1 MSPLDG
7 GREPRD
13 RAADFYVR
21 SREGQKLSERDY
33 DAKVLPRKLKEL
45 VAKYDIRMG
54 EDEVI
59 PLDLAMARRAFE
71 AGRELLLDLGCYCI
85 DTGSTVAF
93 TADEVDAALAAATTS
108 HTYGIGES
116 AVECVGRTLE
126 DARRPLI
133 KGGPNGCPITERNF
147 IPIMTSIAKE
157 EVDGLHTGTLQ
168 SVLGVPVRAYT
179 PIEVLACKKEAIW
192 AREAVAA
199 AGKPG
204 LSILGIMSGASSEAQ
219 DAGHF
224 EGGLRPEDPHLIVF
238 LNELKFDYD
247 LLKKL
252 MHDKYIG
259 CPIDANVGGPL
270 HGGYAGGP
278 ETAAVV
284 GIAEGLLGLTV
295 CDPGDWSWYPQSL
308 FTGATTS
315 RESLWMTGMML
326 AAFRSSGHLPILDI
340 YMGPQ
345 AGPMTGM
352 ICWETAAEGIANTVC
367 GASSIYG
374 PCGARMIKTDYNT
387 GMESRMLIDVT
398 RAAAGMSLADANDL
412 LKRIVPKY
420 DEAIKAQA
428 APVGVPFQE
437 CYDVDAIEPLPEYV
451 ELWEAQ
457 KAELRAVGFEV
468 A

>member
-1 MSPLDG
+1 MTRQTPG
-7 GREPRD
+7 GEMRD

-21 SREGQKLSERDY
+21 STQGQKLSERDY

-45 VAKYDIRMG
+45 VAKYDIRMKD
-54 EDEVI
+54 DEVI
-59 PLDLAMARRAFE
+59 PLDLDMARRAFE

-85 DTGSTVAF
+85 DTESTMALS
-93 TADEVDAALAAATTS
+93 ADEVDAALAAAATS
-108 HTYGIGES
+108 HTFGIGES
-116 AVECVGRTLE
+116 EVECVGRGLE
-126 DARRPLI
+126 DPRRPLI
-133 KGGPNGCPITERNF
+133 KGGPNGCPVTEENF
-147 IPIMTSIAKE
+147 IPIMTSVAKE
-157 EVDGLHTGTLQ
+157 DVDGLHTATLQ
-168 SVLGVPVRAYT
+168 SVLGVPIRAHT
-179 PIEVLACKKEAIW
+179 PIEVMACKKEALW

-219 DAGHF
+219 DAGDF
-224 EGGLRPEDPHLIVF
+224 EGGMRHEDPHLVVF

-284 GIAEGLLGLTV
+284 GIAEGLLGFTI

-326 AAFRSSGHLPILDI
+326 AAFRASGHMPILDI

-345 AGPMTGM
+345 AGPMTEI
-352 ICWETAAEGIANTVC
+352 ICWEIAAEAIANTVC

-374 PCGARMIKTDYNT
+374 PCGARMIKTDYYT
-387 GMESRMLIDVT
+387 GMEARMLIDAT
-398 RAAAGMSLADANDL
+398 RAAVGMSLADANDL
-412 LKRIVPKY
+412 LKRILPKY
-420 DEAIKAQA
+420 DAAIKTQS
-428 APVGVPFQE
+428 APVGKPFGE
-437 CYDVDAIEPLPEYV
+437 CYDVDAIQPLAEYV

-457 KAELRAVGFEV
+457 KAELRAVGFNV
-468 A
+468 T

>member
-1 MSPLDG
+1 MSPLDTAG
-7 GREPRD
+7 DMRD

-21 SREGQKLSERDY
+21 SRQGEKLAERDY

-45 VAKYDIRMG
+45 VARYDIRMG
-54 EDEVI
+54 DDEVI

-85 DTGSTVAF
+85 DTESTISF
-93 TADEVDAALAAATTS
+93 TADEVDGALAAATTD
-108 HTYGIGES
+108 HVYGIGES
-116 AVECVGRTLE
+116 RVECVGRRLE
-126 DARRPLI
+126 DDRPPLI
-133 KGGPNGCPITERNF
+133 KGGPNGCPVTEQNF
-147 IPIMTSIAKE
+147 IPIMTSVAKE
-157 EVDGLHTGTLQ
+157 DVGGLHTGTLQ

-224 EGGLRPEDPHLIVF
+224 EGGMRPEDPHLIVF

-284 GIAEGLLGLTV
+284 GIAEALLGLTV

-326 AAFRSSGHLPILDI
+326 AAFRASGHLPILDI

-345 AGPMTGM
+345 SGPMTEM
-352 ICWETAAEGIANTVC
+352 ICWEIAAEGIANTVC

-374 PCGARMIKTDYNT
+374 PCGAKMVKTDHHT
-387 GMESRMLIDVT
+387 GMEARMLIEAC
-398 RAAAGMSLADANDL
+398 RAAAGMSLAEANDL
-412 LKRIVPKY
+412 LKRILPKY
-420 DEAIKAQA
+420 DDVIKAQS
-428 APVGVPFQE
+428 APAGKPFHE
-437 CYDVDAIEPLPEYV
+437 CYDVEAIEPLDEYV
-451 ELWEAQ
+451 ELWDAQ
-457 KAELRAVGFEV
+457 KAELRAVGFAV